1 MKWYYRNH
9 ITQGASINTS
19 PPPSPE
25 LMHRPRPRK
34 TNICGTSP
42 ILTAPTRCDFEPCRH
57 IASSLH
63 LHTPLGP
70 VICLTVVWI
79 PTSSNHTLQKVGV
92 GCTYGCGSEKTPAFV
107 STAHGFK
114 TKYAPDG
121 ALGRGAMWKG
131 EPPPQPSPQELTSR
145 LGRGSIQNRGCYKA
159 AAGRSVQGEVGKT
172 LIWIWSS
179 GASWSGGTG
188 IPGAHAGHTSQG
200 AEVWN
205 RQKPGSDGS
214 LLVTRPQG
222 GLKTTL

>member
-1 MKWYYRNH
+1 M
-9 ITQGASINTS
+9 
-19 PPPSPE
+19 
-25 LMHRPRPRK
+25 
-34 TNICGTSP
+34 
-42 ILTAPTRCDFEPCRH
+42 ILNPVDTLL
-57 IASSLH
+57 LH
-63 LHTPLGP
+63 CTYILRL
-70 VICLTVVWI
+70 VLAFCLTVMRI
-79 PTSSNHTLQKVGV
+79 PTRSNHTLQKVGV

-121 ALGRGAMWKG
+121 ALSRGAMWKG
-131 EPPPQPSPQELTSR
+131 EPPPHPSPQELTSR

-172 LIWIWSS
+172 LIWIWSL

-214 LLVTRPQG
+214 LLVTRPQVG
-222 GLKTTL
+222 WRLRCSESQRRSLRGQKEAAEGW